1 MAIDRQEEKIY
12 HASGPPESPLGKEEE
27 EMQDIFERLQKI
39 IADQFAVELDEITED
54 TSFEEDLG
62 ADSVDLVELVMG
74 MEQEFKIG
82 EVREEELAT
91 LTTVGDCVD
100 VLAKKLDK

>member
-62 ADSVDLVELVMG
+62 ADSVDLVELV
-74 MEQEFKIG
+74 QD
-82 EVREEELAT
+82 R
-91 LTTVGDCVD
+91 
-100 VLAKKLDK
+100 